1 MSKKKKPAK
10 RAGHPARR
18 SHLNLVGEVST
29 ADTALQLT
37 FAAWYRKHAAD
48 YDDHPEPE
56 AFQALTMLLFRTAA
70 LRGLSLGLPTV
81 DVIDTVLGTIAD
93 DPELS
98 ELEVSSLDVLM
109 HLLEFLAETDT
120 WTGTDDDFDDAT
132 EFVAGLLDALEDDEP
147 DELLDELLAGLDHL
161 PTIPDT
167 DQIAALNE
175 MTPIAAVGGLLDWID
190 SGKEV
195 TSTGGLRLADIEPVA
210 ALLGIPAVGKRGAP
224 QPLQRHM
231 REFDDPTDDT
241 PVEVGSMWD
250 LFELQRWWST
260 LTEMGLIETSS
271 TRLRVG
277 PRADE
282 WRSTDP
288 ATALAVRS
296 ELLGL
301 YLTAWSGSASAMPE
315 IAPHRMLQNLTQ
327 LSAAVSPDIH
337 PEMSSDDLKERM
349 IAASPPDD
357 SPVDLARIA
366 GDLTQDTLRHFE
378 TMRMLSAT
386 PTADGSGRFVVAEAA
401 RPAFATGIR
410 FANSSFAPGFTPG
423 SSVLPSQHPAGTVL
437 RLKITLMDSK
447 PAVWRRVTI
456 SADATLG
463 DLHEVIQ
470 AVFGWQNTHLHQF
483 FDGNKWAGGEV
494 TFTDPEFAQYFEE
507 EIEDEF
513 GYALGA
519 FFEEPGDEFR
529 YVYDFGDDWRHVI
542 RLERIEPEGTDAGP
556 HCIGGRGR
564 APMDDSGGVY
574 GWADKLRIASDPNDP
589 DYAEI
594 REWLELAPDEV
605 LDPAEFSVAQAD
617 GELESLREN

>member
-1 MSKKKKPAK
+1 MSKKKKSAK

-18 SHLNLVGEVST
+18 NHLNLVGEVST

-109 HLLEFLAETDT
+109 HLLEFLAATDT

-147 DELLDELLAGLDHL
+147 DPLLDELLAGLGDL
-161 PTIPDT
+161 PEVPVAE
-167 DQIAALNE
+167 QLAALNE
-175 MTPIAAVGGLLDWID
+175 MRPIAAVDGLLDWIG
-190 SGKEV
+190 SGKPV
-195 TSTGGLRLADIEPVA
+195 TSTGALRLADIEPVA
-210 ALLGIPAVGKRGAP
+210 ALLGLPAVGKRGAP

-231 REFDDPTDDT
+231 RDVADRLGDT

-250 LFELQRWWST
+250 LFELERWWST
-260 LTEMGLIETSS
+260 LAELGLIETSA
-271 TRLRVG
+271 TRLHAG
-277 PRADE
+277 PRAEE

-288 ATALAVRS
+288 TTALNIRG
-296 ELLGL
+296 EFLGI
-301 YLTAWSGSASAMPE
+301 YLAIWSGSASPMPE
-315 IAPHRMLQNLTQ
+315 LLPYRMLHNLSQ
-327 LSAAVSPDIH
+327 LSAAVNPGIH
-337 PEMSSDDLKERM
+337 PELSSDALTERM
-349 IAASPPDD
+349 IAASPSDD
-357 SPVDLARIA
+357 SPLNLARIA
-366 GDLTQDTLRHFE
+366 ANLTEDTLRHFE
-378 TMRMLSAT
+378 TMRMLSAR
-386 PTADGSGRFVVAEAA
+386 PTADGSDRFVVAEAA

-410 FANSSFAPGFTPG
+410 FANRSFAARSASG
-423 SSVLPSQHPAGTVL
+423 SFVLPSQHPPGTVL
-437 RLKITLMDSK
+437 RLKIALVDSK
-447 PAVWRRVTI
+447 PAVWRRVTM

-470 AVFGWQNTHLHQF
+470 SVFGWTNAHLHQF
-483 FDGNKWAGGEV
+483 FDGDDWHGGEV
-494 TFTDPEFAQYFEE
+494 TFTDPESAQYFDEDV
-507 EIEDEF
+507 EDEF

-542 RLERIEPEGTDAGP
+542 RLEKVEPEGTDAGP

-564 APMDDSGGVY
+564 APLDDSGGVY
-574 GWADKLRIASDPNDP
+574 GWADKVRIVSDPSDP

-594 REWLELAPDEV
+594 REWMELAPGEV
-605 LDPAEFSVAQAD
+605 IDPAEFSAGEANAALAD
-617 GELESLREN
+617 MRQ